1 MSEDKPLHVRVAEA
15 LGWIGLTNERAPW
28 WYGYPRSGTALL
40 DAVRDGSGRFRVP
53 DYTTDWS
60 ATGPLIE
67 KYRISVFM
75 PDEFCPDKGPWIAGI
90 GGAHGWDD
98 GAVCLSEDVNGP
110 TPLLAVCQLILA
122 LHAAGKLEGE

>member
-1 MSEDKPLHVRVAEA
+1 MSEDKPLHARVAEA

-53 DYTTDWS
+53 DYATDWS

-67 KYRISVFM
+67 QYGFTVEPDLCHAPRWLAYRIEKSGEVT
-75 PDEFCPDKGPWIAGI
+75 EGVG
-90 GGAHGWDD
+90 
-98 GAVCLSEDVNGP
+98 L
-110 TPLLAVCQLILA
+110 TPLLAVCELILA
-122 LHAAGKLEGE
+122 LKATGKLESQ